1 MYIHIPF
8 CDNIC
13 SYCDFCKIY
22 YNPKI
27 VDNYLDELEKEI
39 KTRYQNEII
48 KSIYIGGGTPS
59 SLPNTKLERLL
70 NLMKFFHTSLDCEFT
85 IEVNPES
92 MSLDKVKLLKKY
104 QVNRVSIGVQSFN
117 DEIIKEL
124 NRYHNKQM
132 VFDVIHM
139 LKSVGITN
147 INIDLMYGVNNDIS
161 IIKEDLDN
169 FIKLDIPHLSYYSLI
184 IEDNTLFSINNR
196 KYIDE
201 EVEYDMYKYINDT
214 LTNLGYI
221 HYETSNYAKIGYE
234 SKHNLVYW
242 NNLEYYGFGLSAVSY
257 LNNYRITN
265 TKNLTKYLKGIYE
278 DSSIYEDIEIQKQN
292 TLILGFR
299 KLEGINLIDYQK
311 RYNENLLENP
321 KIIFLIEEHKLMV
334 QNNYIKI
341 SDEYFYVS
349 NEILINFV

>member
-1 MYIHIPF
+1 M
-8 CDNIC
+8 
-13 SYCDFCKIY
+13 
-22 YNPKI
+22 
-27 VDNYLDELEKEI
+27 
-39 KTRYQNEII
+39 
-48 KSIYIGGGTPS
+48 
-59 SLPNTKLERLL
+59 
-70 NLMKFFHTSLDCEFT
+70 
-85 IEVNPES
+85 
-92 MSLDKVKLLKKY
+92 
-104 QVNRVSIGVQSFN
+104 
-117 DEIIKEL
+117 
-124 NRYHNKQM
+124 
-132 VFDVIHM
+132 
-139 LKSVGITN
+139 
-147 INIDLMYGVNNDIS
+147 
-161 IIKEDLDN
+161 
-169 FIKLDIPHLSYYSLI
+169 
-184 IEDNTLFSINNR
+184 FSINNR

-201 EVEYDMYKYINDT
+201 EVDYDMYKYINDT

-278 DSSIYEDIEIQKQN
+278 DSSIYEDIETQKQN

-321 KIIFLIEEHKLMV
+321 KIISLIEEHKLMV